1 MSTRPLL
8 VSAAARRSEPVSV
21 RGPAK
26 LNLSLAVLARR
37 ADGFHEIESLMVPVT
52 LHDTLRVQVSD
63 VPGIRLRVRFGGRLA
78 TVAGSPLAHDVP
90 TDATNLVVRA
100 AQALA
105 VEAGLASSSESPCV
119 PGLDVDLV
127 KRIPSG
133 SGLGGGSSDAAA
145 VLIAATQA
153 WRIDCSRERLAEIG
167 ARIGSDVPMFLAAG
181 AAGGAAAGAAAG
193 AAGGAAIA
201 GGRGERIEP
210 VSGIPPLHAVIAR
223 PVAGLSTAAVY
234 ARCTPDASRRGT
246 AQQLAAALSAGRFRG
261 ALPLMHNSLE
271 EPARSMSAEV
281 ERLLENFSRA
291 GAAHPMLTGSGS
303 ACFALM
309 RSALEARRVA
319 ARLEMAGWPGVFAVR
334 LATRGREPLAAG
346 AFARS

>member
-1 MSTRPLL
+1 
-8 VSAAARRSEPVSV
+8 V

-105 VEAGLASSSESPCV
+105 VEAGLAPSSESPCV

-145 VLIAATQA
+145 VLMAATQA
-153 WRIDCSRERLAEIG
+153 WRIDCARERRAGIG
-167 ARIGSDVPMFLAAG
+167 ARIGSDVPMFL
-181 AAGGAAAGAAAG
+181 
-193 AAGGAAIA
+193 AGGAAIA

-271 EPARSMSAEV
+271 EPARSMSADV
-281 ERLLENFSRA
+281 ERLLENFSQA

-334 LATRGREPLAAG
+334 LATGGREPLAAG
-346 AFARS
+346 ACARS